1 VEIVPEET
9 EYAVSKPDAII
20 INTCGFIES
29 AKQESIN
36 EILKATEAKKRG
48 NAKRVIVCGCL
59 SERYRKELTDS
70 IPEVD
75 AFFGTNEWEAI
86 LKYLNVLP
94 TENTSEQDSQY
105 QHTSI
110 SGRNT
115 QRKPSSRT
123 AGGFADTGRFLTTPQ
138 HYAYLQISEGCNR
151 HCSYCAI
158 PLIKGKH
165 KSVAMPELVEEAK
178 KLAAQGVKELILI
191 AQDTTYYGMDLYKK
205 RKLGELI
212 EKLSKI
218 KGIEWIRIHYS
229 YPSGFPEDVLRIMN
243 NNPKVCKYLDIPLQ
257 HSSTKVL
264 KMMRRGI
271 DAAGTQKI
279 IDKIREKVPGVALR
293 TTLIVGHPGEGEA
306 EFKELMA
313 FIKRNRFEMM
323 GAFTYSCEEKT
334 YDALHYKDTIP
345 QRVKDARYK
354 KLMELQSKISKENN
368 QKRVGGI
375 EKVLIDSYKDG
386 FFLAR
391 SQRESPEVDGE
402 IIIKEDSKQM
412 SAMLIGKT
420 KQKGLNK
427 TAASN
432 ENLQN
437 VISFEPQQF
446 IGKFADVKITAAG
459 EYDLTAEFIKYRI
472 S

>member
-1 VEIVPEET
+1 MVRRIQLISLGCSKNRVYSEKLLYNLSNGGVEIVPEET

-36 EILKATEAKKRG
+36 EILKAVEAKKRG
-48 NAKRVIVCGCL
+48 HAKKVIVCGCL

-70 IPEVD
+70 IPEAD

-94 TENTSEQDSQY
+94 T
-105 QHTSI
+105 
-110 SGRNT
+110 
-115 QRKPSSRT
+115 
-123 AGGFADTGRFLTTPQ
+123 DTGRFLTTPQ

-165 KSVAMPELVEEAK
+165 KSVAMPKLVEEAK
-178 KLAAQGVKELILI
+178 RLAAQGVKELILI

-212 EKLSKI
+212 ERLSKI

-243 NNPKVCKYLDIPLQ
+243 SNPKVCKYLDIPLQ

-271 DAAGTQKI
+271 DAAR
-279 IDKIREKVPGVALR
+279 D
-293 TTLIVGHPGEGEA
+293 
-306 EFKELMA
+306 
-313 FIKRNRFEMM
+313 
-323 GAFTYSCEEKT
+323 S
-334 YDALHYKDTIP
+334 
-345 QRVKDARYK
+345 
-354 KLMELQSKISKENN
+354 ENH
-368 QKRVGGI
+368 
-375 EKVLIDSYKDG
+375 
-386 FFLAR
+386 
-391 SQRESPEVDGE
+391 
-402 IIIKEDSKQM
+402 
-412 SAMLIGKT
+412 
-420 KQKGLNK
+420 
-427 TAASN
+427 
-432 ENLQN
+432 
-437 VISFEPQQF
+437 
-446 IGKFADVKITAAG
+446 
-459 EYDLTAEFIKYRI
+459 
-472 S
+472 

>member
-1 VEIVPEET
+1 VVRRIQLISLGCSKNRVYSEKLLYNLSNGGVEIVPEET

-36 EILKATEAKKRG
+36 EILKAVEAKKRG
-48 NAKRVIVCGCL
+48 HAKKVIVCGCL

-70 IPEVD
+70 IPEAD

-94 TENTSEQDSQY
+94 T
-105 QHTSI
+105 
-110 SGRNT
+110 
-115 QRKPSSRT
+115 
-123 AGGFADTGRFLTTPQ
+123 DTGRFLTTPQ

-165 KSVAMPELVEEAK
+165 KSVAMPKLVEEAK
-178 KLAAQGVKELILI
+178 RLAAQGVKELILI

-212 EKLSKI
+212 ERLSKI

-243 NNPKVCKYLDIPLQ
+243 GNPKVCKYLDIPLQ

-323 GAFTYSCEEKT
+323 GAFTYSCEENT
-334 YDALHYKDTIP
+334 YDALHYKDSIP

-368 QKRVGGI
+368 QKRVGGV

-402 IIIKEDSKQM
+402 IIIKAVATQM
-412 SAMLIGKT
+412 PTTLAGKKSSGHASAPNGT
-420 KQKGLNK
+420 
-427 TAASN
+427 
-432 ENLQN
+432 LQN
-437 VISFEPQQF
+437 VTSFEPQQF

-459 EYDLTAEFIKYRI
+459 EYDLTAEFV
-472 S
+472 